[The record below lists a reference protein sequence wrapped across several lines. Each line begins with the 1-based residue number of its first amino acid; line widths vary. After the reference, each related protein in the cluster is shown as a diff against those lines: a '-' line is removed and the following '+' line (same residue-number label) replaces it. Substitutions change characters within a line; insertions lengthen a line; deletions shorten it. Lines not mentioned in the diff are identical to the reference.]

1 MVNVSEIKDSNNEY
15 NVILALLQT
24 ELDDD
29 TLSPVTFYNNVKN
42 SVGSAYSLATIF
54 AISEELVNKIKNCS
68 ISNATR

>member
-68 ISNATR
+68 IHNATR

>member
-42 SVGSAYSLATIF
+42 SVGPTYSLATIF

-68 ISNATR
+68 IRNVTR

>member
-29 TLSPVTFYNNVKN
+29 TLSPVTFYNNVKK

-68 ISNATR
+68 IRNATR